1 MYGKDVL
8 VTTVALLCLLFAV
21 GVAVYRVVR
30 GPSWGD
36 RITAFDFLGVNLAV
50 LIVVLAL
57 RSGFESLLDVALLM
71 SIVGFLTTVALT
83 RYLLLDRVL
92 E

>member
-1 MYGKDVL
+1 M
-8 VTTVALLCLLFAV
+8 TTVALLCLLFAV

>member
-1 MYGKDVL
+1 M
-8 VTTVALLCLLFAV
+8 TTVALLCLLFAIA
-21 GVAVYRVVR
+21 VAVYRVVR

-57 RSGFESLLDVALLM
+57 RSGFESLLDVALLV
-71 SIVGFLTTVALT
+71 SILGFLTTVALT
-83 RYLLLDRVL
+83 RYVLLDRVL

>member
-1 MYGKDVL
+1 ML
-8 VTTVALLCLLFAV
+8 MTTVALLCLLFAV

-57 RSGFESLLDVALLM
+57 RSGLESLLDVALLM
-71 SIVGFLTTVALT
+71 SIMGFLTTVALT

>member
-1 MYGKDVL
+1 M
-8 VTTVALLCLLFAV
+8 TTFALLCLLFAIA
-21 GVAVYRVVR
+21 VAVYRVVR

-57 RSGFESLLDVALLM
+57 RSGFESLLDVALLV

-83 RYLLLDRVL
+83 RYLLLGRVL

>member
-1 MYGKDVL
+1 M
-8 VTTVALLCLLFAV
+8 TTVALLCLLFAIA
-21 GVAVYRVVR
+21 VAVYRVVR

-57 RSGFESLLDVALLM
+57 RSGFESLLDVALLV
-71 SIVGFLTTVALT
+71 SILGFLTTVALT